1 MADEIGQIQ
10 KSAALGASLERAHR
24 LALEQG
30 HGAVT
35 LEHLLF
41 AMTDD
46 PEAATVL
53 VASGLS
59 MDRLRTEV
67 SGYIARV
74 AENLPRLGPSG
85 ALPNQD
91 FLRVLNLAATAARQ
105 SQRSSIDGAIVLAA
119 IVGDGK
125 TTAAALLKSQGLT
138 FEEVIKVLSRHAA
151 GRPAPAQPPAAQIPP
166 PPAAPPSAP
175 APAEVAPGPGGPGP
189 GAPGPGAA
197 APSPGPAPGAARPS
211 TDDLLQTVRER
222 VKLSEPPRIAVRG
235 PAMQLPMP
243 DAPPAVAAA
252 PAQPPAAPPPPPSF
266 PSASLD
272 APSPVRRPPPR
283 SNELMAAPAPPQQ
296 QPPQQMT
303 PQPAPPP
310 DRSAPPAP
318 APQPALQADQPP
330 RLPPRLP
337 PQVGPPPV
345 PAPPPRTEAR
355 APAGEPY
362 PSGPPP
368 QMRSGPHGASPGPQA
383 ATPPPPPPPGFGSAP
398 PPRPG
403 APPQSR
409 VPSLDQRLAEYRPQD
424 VRGGQPLPAH
434 MLQAPPPPP
443 APAPQQA
450 PPQTF
455 HAPARAT
462 DGGFAPPRPDLA
474 QAALGIPEQMTIG
487 RPSRVEVRLDP
498 VDFLGGPSAVRGP
511 APASRSRPLRAVSLR
526 LFDETGAFAIEPETD
541 ETRWLDAGQPSA
553 LTEPLVWSFL
563 VTPRARGTRALGI
576 SLDTRAIGPLGFIG
590 EPPIAPEMV
599 EVRVRRDI
607 RPAMRRLFLAL
618 MLAASGAAVWATTG
632 GVIMA
637 AARSALRLAGL
648 R

>member
-74 AENLPRLGPSG
+74 AESLPRLGPNG

-151 GRPAPAQPPAAQIPP
+151 GRPASAPPPSAQVSAPPP
-166 PPAAPPSAP
+166 PPAPPPP
-175 APAEVAPGPGGPGP
+175 AMDMARGP
-189 GAPGPGAA
+189 GAPAPQPGQA
-197 APSPGPAPGAARPS
+197 PAPGKAS
-211 TDDLLQTVRER
+211 TDDLLQSVRER
-222 VKLSEPPRIAVRG
+222 VKLSEPPRIPVRG
-235 PAMQLPMP
+235 PAMQVPTVEASP
-243 DAPPAVAAA
+243 VGAAARPAPAPSFPSPPADAPQTPKPAPQRAPDKPPPPVA
-252 PAQPPAAPPPPPSF
+252 QPAAPPPE
-266 PSASLD
+266 
-272 APSPVRRPPPR
+272 R
-283 SNELMAAPAPPQQ
+283 PAP
-296 QPPQQMT
+296 T
-303 PQPAPPP
+303 PAPPP
-310 DRSAPPAP
+310 PPQQ
-318 APQPALQADQPP
+318 APQAEQPP

-337 PQVGPPPV
+337 PQV
-345 PAPPPRTEAR
+345 APPPIPSAPPSRGEPR

-368 QMRSGPHGASPGPQA
+368 QARIAPHGAAPGPQVA
-383 ATPPPPPPPGFGSAP
+383 APPPPPPGFGSPP
-398 PPRPG
+398 PPRPVG
-403 APPQSR
+403 PGQSR

-450 PPQTF
+450 PPPTF

-474 QAALGIPEQMTIG
+474 QAALGIPEQMTFG

-498 VDFLGGPSAVRGP
+498 VDFLGGPTAARGP

-553 LTEPLVWSFL
+553 LTEPMTWSFL
-563 VTPRARGTRALGI
+563 VTPRARGAHTLGI

-599 EVRVRRDI
+599 EVRVRRDL
-607 RPAMRRLFLAL
+607 RAAMRRLFVAL
-618 MLAASGAAVWATTG
+618 LLAASGAAVWATAG
-632 GVIMA
+632 GIIVTAVRTAM
-637 AARSALRLAGL
+637 RLAGV